1 METNGTF
8 LERTAGNKY
17 FWFAAAAALSVITPN
32 PAVGLALGLAIAL
45 TVGNPAQKETSA
57 ASKKL
62 LQLSVILLG
71 FGMRF
76 DAVLKV
82 GFASL
87 DAVLKVG
94 FASLWVTLISISAT
108 LAIGSALGK
117 VFGIERRLAV
127 LLSSGT
133 AICGG
138 SAIAA
143 MAPAISAS
151 SVETGV
157 AMAVI
162 FLFNGIALF
171 LFPPLGHLI
180 GLTQEQFGFW
190 AALAIHDTSS
200 VVGAASIYGAAAL
213 AIGATVKLTR
223 ALWILPV
230 SYLGARLAKSEAK
243 AKFQWFLL
251 GFLLAALVRSL
262 APQFGALWDA
272 GSLVGKHMMTGTL
285 FLIGGGLGRAE
296 LKKIGAK
303 PLVMAAVLWCIISCL
318 SLAAVKLGFMPA
330 LAL

>member
-71 FGMRF
+71 FGMR
-76 DAVLKV
+76 
-82 GFASL
+82 L

-94 FASLWVTLISISAT
+94 AASLWVTLISISAT

-162 FLFNGIALF
+162 FLLNGIALF

-272 GSLVGKHMMTGTL
+272 GALAGKHMMTGTL

-303 PLVMAAVLWCIISCL
+303 PLVMAALLWCIISCL

>member
-8 LERTAGNKY
+8 LEWTAGNKY

-76 DAVLKV
+76 
-82 GFASL
+82 

-162 FLFNGIALF
+162 FLLNGIALF

-262 APQFGALWDA
+262 TPQFGALWDA
-272 GSLVGKHMMTGTL
+272 GALAGKHMMTGTL

>member
-82 GFASL
+82 GA
-87 DAVLKVG
+87 
-94 FASLWVTLISISAT
+94 ASLWVTLISISAT

-162 FLFNGIALF
+162 FLLNGIALF

-180 GLTQEQFGFW
+180 GLTQEQSGFW

-272 GSLVGKHMMTGTL
+272 GALAGKHMMTGTL

>member
-71 FGMRF
+71 FGMHF
-76 DAVLKV
+76 
-82 GFASL
+82 

-162 FLFNGIALF
+162 FLLNGIALF

-262 APQFGALWDA
+262 TPQFGALWDA
-272 GSLVGKHMMTGTL
+272 GALAGKHMMTGTL

-303 PLVMAAVLWCIISCL
+303 PLVMAAALWFIISCL

>member
-17 FWFAAAAALSVITPN
+17 FWFAAAAALSVLTPN

-76 DAVLKV
+76 
-82 GFASL
+82 

-162 FLFNGIALF
+162 FLLNGIALF

>member
-82 GFASL
+82 GA
-87 DAVLKVG
+87 
-94 FASLWVTLISISAT
+94 ASLWVTLISISAT
-108 LAIGSALGK
+108 LAIGSALSK

-162 FLFNGIALF
+162 FLLNGIALF

-272 GSLVGKHMMTGTL
+272 GALAGKHMMTGTL

-303 PLVMAAVLWCIISCL
+303 PLVMAAVLWFIISCL

>member
-82 GFASL
+82 GA
-87 DAVLKVG
+87 
-94 FASLWVTLISISAT
+94 ASLWVTLISISAT

-117 VFGIERRLAV
+117 IFGIERRLAV

-162 FLFNGIALF
+162 FLLNGIALF
-171 LFPPLGHLI
+171 LFPPIGHLI

-272 GSLVGKHMMTGTL
+272 GALAGKHMMTGTL

-303 PLVMAAVLWCIISCL
+303 PLVMAALLWCIISCL

>member
-87 DAVLKVG
+87 
-94 FASLWVTLISISAT
+94 WVTLISISAT

-162 FLFNGIALF
+162 FLLNGIALF

-272 GSLVGKHMMTGTL
+272 GALAGKHMMTGTL

-303 PLVMAAVLWCIISCL
+303 PLVMAAVLWAVISCL
-318 SLAAVKLGFMPA
+318 SLAAVKLGFMPS

>member
-8 LERTAGNKY
+8 LEWTAGNKY

-76 DAVLKV
+76 
-82 GFASL
+82 

-162 FLFNGIALF
+162 FLLNGIALF

-272 GSLVGKHMMTGTL
+272 GSLAGKHMMTGTL

>member
-76 DAVLKV
+76 
-82 GFASL
+82 

>member
-1 METNGTF
+1 METNVSF
-8 LERTAGNKY
+8 IERVTGNKF
-17 FWFAAAAALSVITPN
+17 FWFVMAAALSAVTDN

-45 TVGNPAQKETSA
+45 TIGNPVQKNTSA
-57 ASKKL
+57 AAKKL
-62 LQLSVILLG
+62 LQISVILLG

-76 DAVLKV
+76 D
-82 GFASL
+82 S
-87 DAVLKVG
+87 VLKVG
-94 FASLWVTLISISAT
+94 FASLWVTLISISVT
-108 LAIGSALGK
+108 FAIGSALGK
-117 VFGIERRLAV
+117 IFGIERKLAI

-143 MAPAISAS
+143 MAPAITAS

-162 FLFNGIALF
+162 FLLNGLALF
-171 LFPPLGHLI
+171 LFPSLGHLT

-200 VVGAASIYGAAAL
+200 VVGAASIYGTAAL
-213 AIGATVKLTR
+213 AVGATVKLTR

-230 SYLGARLAKSEAK
+230 SYLGARFAKSGSK

-251 GFLLAALVRSL
+251 GFLLTALVRSL
-262 APQFGALWDA
+262 LPQYDAIWGA
-272 GSLVGKHMMTGTL
+272 GSLAGKHMMTGTL

-303 PLVMAAVLWCIISCL
+303 PLIMAVTLWAIISCL

-330 LAL
+330 LKI

>member
-87 DAVLKVG
+87 
-94 FASLWVTLISISAT
+94 WVTLISISAT

-162 FLFNGIALF
+162 FLLNGIALF

-251 GFLLAALVRSL
+251 GFLLAALVRSI

-303 PLVMAAVLWCIISCL
+303 PLVMAAALWFIISCL

>member
-76 DAVLKV
+76 DAVLE
-82 GFASL
+82 
-87 DAVLKVG
+87 VG

-162 FLFNGIALF
+162 FLLNGIALF

-272 GSLVGKHMMTGTL
+272 GALAGKHMMTGTL

>member
-82 GFASL
+82 GA
-87 DAVLKVG
+87 
-94 FASLWVTLISISAT
+94 ASLWVTLISISAT

-162 FLFNGIALF
+162 FLLNGIALF

-262 APQFGALWDA
+262 TPQFGALWDA
-272 GSLVGKHMMTGTL
+272 GSLAGKHMMTGTL

-303 PLVMAAVLWCIISCL
+303 PLVMAAALWFIISCL

-330 LAL
+330 LEI

>member
-87 DAVLKVG
+87 
-94 FASLWVTLISISAT
+94 WVTLISISAT

-162 FLFNGIALF
+162 FLLNGIALF

-262 APQFGALWDA
+262 TPQFGALWDA
-272 GSLVGKHMMTGTL
+272 GALAGKHMMTGTL

-303 PLVMAAVLWCIISCL
+303 PLVMAALLWCIISCL
-318 SLAAVKLGFMPA
+318 SLAAVTLGFMPA

>member
-8 LERTAGNKY
+8 LEWTAGNKY

-76 DAVLKV
+76 
-82 GFASL
+82 

-162 FLFNGIALF
+162 FLLNGIALF

-272 GSLVGKHMMTGTL
+272 GSLAGKHMMTGTL

-303 PLVMAAVLWCIISCL
+303 PLVMAAVLWFIISCL